1 MYKYL
6 TLFISSLFLFG
17 CNSGSDPV
25 STPPETPTEVLI
37 NAESLQDKALLGT
50 EGIVNVQAATSSDVE
65 LELTSVTPMSYASN
79 CKIDSIDGM
88 AFSLS
93 AEQVGECQFEYTVGP
108 RDTEAFVGKAS
119 AIARVS
125 VSETAS
131 DNTLPNLSETTDR
144 LTEITLDLNA
154 ALSGDLDTSSY
165 VVSGDISV
173 LGTGSATAEP
183 STNKITF
190 TPSEIGVDRVLYSMS
205 DGSTT
210 KLGTIDIAVSD
221 TVNTPPVAE
230 NKVLEGKLAKDML
243 VTIDLTDYVSDAEDV
258 VLLDSVRA
266 YNAEANITSQ
276 TEHTFTFKSSQPGP
290 HEIAYTIADG
300 RGGYDVGQVYIEVEP
315 DFDLVQDWE
324 DITIADPTIGADIT
338 FTAPISKAMADYIN
352 ADYITEFVESGEFG
366 PQGAKMVLMD
376 WYQAKQYCSTRGGR
390 LPMTRELEALQLED
404 PFNKH
409 NWPSEVVYWAVDML
423 SESSARTVNLNSG
436 ESSSG
441 DTKGSAS
448 YVTCIYLD
456 GNAKNFSIDS
466 VASDD
471 LGVPTSTTR
480 YITSTLLDPDGQPA
494 PFQDIKFWTRLD
506 VGGFGATN
514 TEMEAVEQSD
524 ASGVSTAVYEFTKG
538 YEDHIM
544 AQYDDS
550 AGFTTVTFAEGG
562 FDVTNPN
569 DWNVSKIQGSTPLAN
584 YEPIISSNGTKV
596 AVGQTSQYVTSIA
609 KKPLIGTNVD
619 IKFGLDRTTTDNLSA
634 GNTNIIIQQVSSK
647 APDVNSSC
655 DIEVFGDCSWST
667 SQKEEAG
674 IPQHDERWFAFMFD
688 YYGSSPKIYLKNASG
703 ILAQGAL
710 TNRHLTK
717 LYYQIVIDG
726 TVVSIYQ
733 ATKSDLSD
741 KQLSLTQ
748 DVSNYGIDTSEFYYF
763 GLSGGAHGNSGVRA
777 LIHSLNITVS
787 EN

>member
-17 CNSGSDPV
+17 CNSGSDPD
-25 STPPETPTEVLI
+25 STSPETPTEVLI
-37 NAESLQDKALLGT
+37 NAESLQDKAILGT
-50 EGIVNVQAATSSDVE
+50 EGIINVQAATSSEVE
-65 LELTSVTPMSYASN
+65 LELTSVTPMSDASN
-79 CKIDSIDGM
+79 CKIDTIDGM

-144 LTEITLDLNA
+144 LTEITIDLNA

-243 VTIDLTDYVSDAEDV
+243 ATIDLTDYVSDAEDV

-290 HEIAYTIADG
+290 HEIAYTITDG

-338 FTAPISKAMADYIN
+338 FTAPVSQVLADYTN
-352 ADYITEFVESGEFG
+352 TSYSEAVMQDGVTG
-366 PQGAKMVLMD
+366 PQGSKVVTMSLE
-376 WYQAKQYCSTRGGR
+376 QAQSYCATRNGR
-390 LPMTRELEALQLED
+390 LPIQREWSALMAEHGNLFESKNWPANTPYWSADMTSETSGVGIMAIDGLSAELTKATSAAFVTCVLLDSEKVADFKSFINYTTREFSNISD
-404 PFNKH
+404 
-409 NWPSEVVYWAVDML
+409 VYI
-423 SESSARTVNLNSG
+423 E
-436 ESSSG
+436 
-441 DTKGSAS
+441 
-448 YVTCIYLD
+448 I
-456 GNAKNFSIDS
+456 
-466 VASDD
+466 
-471 LGVPTSTTR
+471 
-480 YITSTLLDPDGQPA
+480 LDPDGAVA
-494 PFQDIKFWTRLD
+494 PYQDITVLSENSKGVFSNYEDQQILTVQAD
-506 VGGFGATN
+506 GTVN
-514 TEMEAVEQSD
+514 TTYTDLSFNDEVLSVASSALAVDSIVYRAEDAMD
-524 ASGVSTAVYEFTKG
+524 ASELPVHDSSKWNRVAAEPGSLKPIDDIGIPSLYYGDSGSVRSISVFNDRSFTGTNFIGYVKIENHGEKDAISGKLSFLVQQESITPQSSWGDVSYQPG
-538 YEDHIM
+538 SPH
-544 AQYDDS
+544 
-550 AGFTTVTFAEGG
+550 TTRAFEI
-562 FDVTNPN
+562 VTNY
-569 DWNVSKIQGSTPLAN
+569 WNSRTEVFAGYGNSMGIENMDVKTHERHIWFENNNGQFLVYSSESSQKPAEPALEFPMNWAGIDPSKP
-584 YEPIISSNGTKV
+584 YWV
-596 AVGQTSQYVTSIA
+596 
-609 KKPLIGTNVD
+609 
-619 IKFGLDRTTTDNLSA
+619 
-634 GNTNIIIQQVSSK
+634 QVSSRI
-647 APDVNSSC
+647 ARDSNSIGVLAYVT
-655 DIEVFGDCSWST
+655 D
-667 SQKEEAG
+667 A
-674 IPQHDERWFAFMFD
+674 RFAS
-688 YYGSSPKIYLKNASG
+688 YN
-703 ILAQGAL
+703 
-710 TNRHLTK
+710 
-717 LYYQIVIDG
+717 
-726 TVVSIYQ
+726 
-733 ATKSDLSD
+733 
-741 KQLSLTQ
+741 
-748 DVSNYGIDTSEFYYF
+748 
-763 GLSGGAHGNSGVRA
+763 
-777 LIHSLNITVS
+777 
-787 EN
+787 